1 MNYDRTLQIIGH
13 VFFLILLLLGAVFF
27 RERLLNFDSAFYSFS
42 MLYYDDF
49 YIAHDRYIS
58 YATQWI
64 PLLALKLGCSLK
76 TFLVLYSISLIL
88 LHYVIYNIL
97 VYGFKNTAAGIFLA
111 LSLVLAMRYK
121 FYAGIAEV
129 TASIGLLA
137 LFIGWVTKEKDQFPS
152 LKKWQDSLIALLL
165 IGILTTGHP
174 AIAMPLFIFFGFD
187 VIYRKRW
194 KDLYNWGIIA
204 LATIIYYLKFAG
216 ISQKGGYESD
226 RMSRLEKTWEILANL
241 QDYYVWHVV
250 KMYFETQY
258 TFPFI
263 IFIGV
268 VGVLFWKRKWL
279 SGIYII
285 IAFLGFMSVIYS
297 TYSYLGAPIFNM
309 IDGYLAMLGIIWA
322 LPMYYLFLR
331 KPQIKW
337 LNQLI
342 VVSLLVF
349 SVHRIYLLSDFF
361 QKRLTYLETI
371 FDNHA
376 NENERKLLSHMKD
389 FDWELLWYPWS
400 TPFETILLTSLDD
413 SDNAGSLYY
422 RQYSESKKFD
432 ERLNSENLFLGA
444 HFGPF
449 QFEAKNI
456 PSQLIL
462 LKKGRYKE
470 IHLND

>member
-13 VFFLILLLLGAVFF
+13 VFFLILLLMGAVFF

-174 AIAMPLFIFFGFD
+174 AIAMPL
-187 VIYRKRW
+187 
-194 KDLYNWGIIA
+194 LY
-204 LATIIYYLKFAG
+204 FA
-216 ISQKGGYESD
+216 
-226 RMSRLEKTWEILANL
+226 
-241 QDYYVWHVV
+241 V
-250 KMYFETQY
+250 KS
-258 TFPFI
+258 
-263 IFIGV
+263 
-268 VGVLFWKRKWL
+268 LF
-279 SGIYII
+279 
-285 IAFLGFMSVIYS
+285 V
-297 TYSYLGAPIFNM
+297 
-309 IDGYLAMLGIIWA
+309 
-322 LPMYYLFLR
+322 
-331 KPQIKW
+331 
-337 LNQLI
+337 
-342 VVSLLVF
+342 
-349 SVHRIYLLSDFF
+349 
-361 QKRLTYLETI
+361 
-371 FDNHA
+371 
-376 NENERKLLSHMKD
+376 
-389 FDWELLWYPWS
+389 
-400 TPFETILLTSLDD
+400 
-413 SDNAGSLYY
+413 
-422 RQYSESKKFD
+422 
-432 ERLNSENLFLGA
+432 
-444 HFGPF
+444 
-449 QFEAKNI
+449 
-456 PSQLIL
+456 
-462 LKKGRYKE
+462 
-470 IHLND
+470 